1 MSDFRLLTYAADRK
15 SRAALLV
22 GDRVFDTA
30 DILAGAGLAEP
41 ATMLGLLRE
50 WDKAL
55 PALERAAAKAESG
68 SAGRP
73 LAGLRLEAPIQV
85 PGAYFCAAANYYD
98 HFKEMNPDKE
108 FKKEGKDCYFFLKSG
123 VHATFGP
130 HDPIR
135 LPSCSKQIDWEIE
148 LGVVIGK
155 PTRNA
160 TVKTAMESIA
170 GYTICNDLSAR
181 DLGRRMDW
189 PQFASD
195 WFGQKEFDL
204 SMGLGPY
211 LLPANQVSD
220 PYKMALKLSVN
231 GELMQNSV
239 AGQMVFNIAEQ
250 IEYVSRRLTLQP
262 GDVIATGTP
271 AGVGRPRGIF
281 LKPGDTVR
289 LEIGG
294 IGVMENKVVQ
304 GE

>member
-1 MSDFRLLTYAADRK
+1 MSDFRLVTYSADGK
-15 SRAALLV
+15 MRAGILV
-22 GDRVFDTA
+22 GDNVIDA
-30 DILAGAGLAEP
+30 AEALAGAGLAEP
-41 ATMLGLLRE
+41 GTMLGLLRQ

-55 PALERAAAKAESG
+55 PALEAAAAKG
-68 SAGRP
+68 GAGRK
-73 LAGLRLEAPIQV
+73 LASVRLEAPIQY

-123 VHATFGP
+123 VHSTIGP
-130 HDPIR
+130 QDPIR
-135 LPSCSKQIDWEIE
+135 LPSSSKQIDWEIE
-148 LGVVIGK
+148 LGAVIGR
-155 PTRNA
+155 PTRHATLKNA
-160 TVKTAMESIA
+160 MDAVA

-181 DLGRRMDW
+181 DLGRRADW

-195 WFGQKEFDL
+195 WFGQKEFDGG
-204 SMGLGPY
+204 MGLGPCI
-211 LLPANQVSD
+211 LPAKFVSD
-220 PYKMALKLSVN
+220 PYKLPLKLSVN
-231 GELMQNSV
+231 GQMMQDSV

-250 IEYVSRRLTLQP
+250 IEYISRRLTLQP

-294 IGVMENKVVQ
+294 IGAMEAKVIQ
-304 GE
+304 GD

>member
-1 MSDFRLLTYAADRK
+1 MAEFKLLTYSIDGK
-15 SRAALLV
+15 SRAGLLI
-22 GDRVFDTA
+22 GDTVIDA
-30 DILAGAGLAEP
+30 AESLAGAGLSEP
-41 ATMLGLLRE
+41 GTTLGLLRQ
-50 WDKAL
+50 WDRAL
-55 PALERAAAKAESG
+55 PALQKAADAVKPGSG
-68 SAGRP
+68 RK

-98 HFKEMNPDKE
+98 HFKEMNPDRE
-108 FKKEGKDCYFFLKSG
+108 FKKEGKECYFFIKTG
-123 VHATFGP
+123 VHATHGP
-130 HDPIR
+130 QDPIR

-148 LGVVIGK
+148 LGVVIGR

-160 TVKTAMESIA
+160 SLKNAMECIA

-181 DLGRRMDW
+181 DLGRRQDW

-195 WFGQKEFDL
+195 WFGQKQFEG
-204 SMGLGPY
+204 SMGLGPWIT
-211 LLPANQVSD
+211 PASQVDD
-220 PYKMALKLSVN
+220 PYKMTLKLWVN
-231 GELMQNSV
+231 DQLMQNST
-239 AGQMVFNIAEQ
+239 ASQLVFNIAEQ
-250 IEYVSRRLTLQP
+250 IEYLSRRMTLRP

-294 IGVMENKVVQ
+294 IGTMENKVVA

>member
-1 MSDFRLLTYAADRK
+1 MADFKLLTYSIDGK
-15 SRAALLV
+15 SRAGLLV
-22 GDRVFDTA
+22 GDTVIDTA
-30 DILAGAGLAEP
+30 QALEGAGLADP
-41 ATMLGLLRE
+41 GTTLGLLRD
-50 WDKAL
+50 WGRAL
-55 PALERAAAKAESG
+55 PALEKAAANVKPGSG
-68 SAGRP
+68 RK

-98 HFKEMNPDKE
+98 HFKEMNPDRE
-108 FKKEGKDCYFFLKSG
+108 FKKEGKDCYFFIKTG

-130 HDPIR
+130 QDPIR

-160 TVKTAMESIA
+160 TLKTAMDCIA

-181 DLGRRMDW
+181 DLGRRQDW

-195 WFGQKEFDL
+195 WFGQKEFEG
-204 SMGLGPY
+204 SMGLGPWIT
-211 LLPANQVSD
+211 PAGQIAD
-220 PYKMALKLSVN
+220 PYKMTLKLWVN
-231 GELMQNSV
+231 DQLMQNST
-239 AGQMVFNIAEQ
+239 AAQLVFNIAEQ
-250 IEYVSRRLTLQP
+250 IEYISRRLTLRP

-294 IGVMENKVVQ
+294 VGTMENKVVQ